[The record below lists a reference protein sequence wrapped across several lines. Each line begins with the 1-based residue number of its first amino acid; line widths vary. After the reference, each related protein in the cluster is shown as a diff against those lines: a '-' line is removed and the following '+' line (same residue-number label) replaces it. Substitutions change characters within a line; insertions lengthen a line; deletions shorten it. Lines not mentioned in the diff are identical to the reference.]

1 MCIQIITIIIII
13 TTIIVITAGAV
24 DNLLIFWHSNLE
36 AGIGAISQTC
46 ELFWFSFCC
55 SFIFIY
61 LFFFITFNIAISAVA
76 PFEIKLWQWRG
87 YSALLTA
94 LSKPAVSVGI
104 RQTTSG

>member
-1 MCIQIITIIIII
+1 MCIQIITIIIIIII

-24 DNLLIFWHSNLE
+24 DNLLVFWHPNLE

-61 LFFFITFNIAISAVA
+61 LFF
-76 PFEIKLWQWRG
+76 L
-87 YSALLTA
+87 
-94 LSKPAVSVGI
+94 
-104 RQTTSG
+104 